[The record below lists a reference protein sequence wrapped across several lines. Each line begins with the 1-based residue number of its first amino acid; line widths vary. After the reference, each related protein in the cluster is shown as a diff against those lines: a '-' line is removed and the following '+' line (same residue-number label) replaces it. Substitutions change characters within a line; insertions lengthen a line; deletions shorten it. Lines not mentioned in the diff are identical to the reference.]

1 MTNYAWYSL
10 SKYKQGSKEYIA
22 FNLYDQET
30 LCNLITDTRY
40 LDEKY
45 EKDNFFFC
53 GEITSYKIYEQGCSH
68 DISGKNKFDL
78 RKDG

>member
-45 EKDNFFFC
+45 EKDNYFFSNRF
-53 GEITSYKIYEQGCSH
+53 SAF
-68 DISGKNKFDL
+68 NN
-78 RKDG
+78 